1 MGYTISDDGE
11 QYYFSYATKEEA
23 IARGMKEFADQEEF
37 YVGEDYEPDVEFL
50 HEESIAEEIIDKI
63 KHDLYDEYYE
73 AALNHFVVE
82 DEKYCKLAE
91 SIKAAVD
98 KWIKDERI
106 KAGFY
111 VVKNV
116 ESIRIP
122 KFIRQQ

>member
-11 QYYFSYATKEEA
+11 QYYFSYATEEEA
-23 IARGMKEFADQEEF
+23 IARGMKEFADKEEF

-63 KHDLYDEYYE
+63 KHDLCDEYGE
-73 AALNHFVVE
+73 AALDFEVE
-82 DEKYCKLAE
+82 AEKYYKLAE

-111 VVKNV
+111 VVEYGKR
-116 ESIRIP
+116 IRIP